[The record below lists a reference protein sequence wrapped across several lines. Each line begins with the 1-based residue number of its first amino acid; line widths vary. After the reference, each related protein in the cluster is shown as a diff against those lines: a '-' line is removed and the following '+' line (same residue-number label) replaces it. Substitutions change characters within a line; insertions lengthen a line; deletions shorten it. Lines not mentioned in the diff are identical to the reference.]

1 MLTLSLL
8 PPGERSRASRA
19 HLPKLTQ
26 DYRVSFAFPGGSRSG
41 IGFRLSRNARE
52 EAITH
57 QDREEVRSSRFT
69 TEHGSASENGVASDC
84 RSRGHGWAAAQL
96 GKTDRADDPVF
107 QAGNLGQRRAEGE
120 AGNVV
125 DDWDE
130 PVLLSDKGH
139 MVSGARAWTR
149 EGKLDRDHAPTADGR
164 QRPTARR
171 MRPDDVG
178 LLTSIEVAALGDGPK
193 DPLELFADGG
203 YITDVVNRVKSGK
216 EATVY
221 CCRAHPST
229 GRELVAAKVYEIDI
243 AAHYR
248 MSKLYAVYKPD
259 SRQERAIKSG
269 KHRGKEMVFADWV
282 GQEYANLCAFHAA
295 GADVPAPIAQCGPG
309 ILMDYI
315 GDAVR
320 PAPTLV
326 GAELSTAEA
335 QRLFDQAMRNIR
347 IFLAKDRVHGDLS
360 PYNMLLWKD
369 RLVIID
375 LPQVVHARWNDEA
388 FKVLQRDIENILQFF
403 SRRGVKASATE
414 LAIDLWTRYRRGE
427 LDREV
432 GL

>member
-1 MLTLSLL
+1 VHSAQ
-8 PPGERSRASRA
+8 GAVRGA
-19 HLPKLTQ
+19 
-26 DYRVSFAFPGGSRSG
+26 
-41 IGFRLSRNARE
+41 
-52 EAITH
+52 EA
-57 QDREEVRSSRFT
+57 
-69 TEHGSASENGVASDC
+69 A
-84 RSRGHGWAAAQL
+84 
-96 GKTDRADDPVF
+96 
-107 QAGNLGQRRAEGE
+107 GE
-120 AGNVV
+120 AGNVA
-125 DDWDE
+125 DDWDDS
-130 PVLLSDKGH
+130 VLLADKGH
-139 MVSGARAWTR
+139 TVSGTRAWTR
-149 EGKLDRDHAPTADGR
+149 EGKANRAC
-164 QRPTARR
+164 RPSAGPV
-171 MRPDDVG
+171 RPDDVG
-178 LLTSIEVAALGDGPK
+178 LLTGDEIQALEDGPA
-193 DPLELFADGG
+193 DPLQGFADAG
-203 YITDVVNRVKSGK
+203 YITDVVNEVKSGK

-229 GRELVAAKVYEIDI
+229 GRELVAAKVYAIDI

-248 MSKLYAVYKPD
+248 MSKLYADGRFRVYKPD

-269 KHRGKEMVFADWV
+269 KHRGREMVFADWV

-295 GADVPAPIAQCGPG
+295 GADVPAPIAQCGSG

-315 GDAVR
+315 GDASC
-320 PAPTLV
+320 PAPMLV
-326 GAELSTAEA
+326 GASLSAAEA

-388 FKVLQRDIENILQFF
+388 FNVLKRDIENVLQFF

>member
-1 MLTLSLL
+1 VQ
-8 PPGERSRASRA
+8 RA
-19 HLPKLTQ
+19 
-26 DYRVSFAFPGGSRSG
+26 
-41 IGFRLSRNARE
+41 
-52 EAITH
+52 
-57 QDREEVRSSRFT
+57 
-69 TEHGSASENGVASDC
+69 
-84 RSRGHGWAAAQL
+84 
-96 GKTDRADDPVF
+96 
-107 QAGNLGQRRAEGE
+107 
-120 AGNVV
+120 
-125 DDWDE
+125 
-130 PVLLSDKGH
+130 
-139 MVSGARAWTR
+139 
-149 EGKLDRDHAPTADGR
+149 
-164 QRPTARR
+164 
-171 MRPDDVG
+171 RPDDVG

-229 GRELVAAKVYEIDI
+229 GCELVAAKVYEIDI

-248 MSKLYAVYKPD
+248 MSKLYADGRFRVYKPD

-282 GQEYANLCAFHAA
+282 GQEYANLQAFHAA

-309 ILMDYI
+309 ILMEYV
-315 GDAVR
+315 GDAAR
-320 PAPTLV
+320 PAPMLV
-326 GAELSTAEA
+326 GATLSAAEA

-388 FKVLQRDIENILQFF
+388 FNVLKRDIENILQFF

-427 LDREV
+427 LEV
-432 GL
+432 DGC